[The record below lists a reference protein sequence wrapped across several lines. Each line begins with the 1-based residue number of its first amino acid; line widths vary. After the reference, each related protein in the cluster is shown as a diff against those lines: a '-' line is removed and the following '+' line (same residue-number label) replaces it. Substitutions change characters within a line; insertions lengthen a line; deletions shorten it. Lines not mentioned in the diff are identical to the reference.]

1 MRATSTTV
9 LQLCLFT
16 TATST
21 AQKLRETSPSGE
33 SPRPTRRAYTR
44 ADLRHVA
51 AHYSDATGPLVAQ
64 QLGRTLGSLKG
75 LIRRH
80 PELKKRRNL
89 SI

>member
-1 MRATSTTV
+1 MPTTTTTA

-33 SPRPTRRAYTR
+33 SPRRTRRAYTR
-44 ADLRHVA
+44 ADYRYLVQ
-51 AHYSDATGPLVAQ
+51 HYTDGTGPQLAR

-75 LIRRH
+75 FIRAN
-80 PELKKRRNL
+80 PELRKRGRV
-89 SI
+89 